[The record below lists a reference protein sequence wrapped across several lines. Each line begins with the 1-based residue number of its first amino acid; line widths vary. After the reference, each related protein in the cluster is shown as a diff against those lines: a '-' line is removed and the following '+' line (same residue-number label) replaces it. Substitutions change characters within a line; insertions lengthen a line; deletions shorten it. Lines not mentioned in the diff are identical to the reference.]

1 MILYLVF
8 FFLKFLKKS
17 VKGIYEPSEEGEYEE
32 KDSWTMFLSVLCLNL
47 STTVFAEESQV
58 VNSTEISETT
68 SINSTDESSSSETTE
83 TSNSEQT
90 IESTEEKVTVPE
102 TQIRNG

>member
-1 MILYLVF
+1 MNLEEENMKKKILGLC
-8 FFLKFLKKS
+8 
-17 VKGIYEPSEEGEYEE
+17 
-32 KDSWTMFLSVLCLNL
+32 FLSVLCLNL

-68 SINSTDESSSSETTE
+68 SINSTDESISSETTE
-83 TSNSEQT
+83 TSDSEQT

-102 TQIRNG
+102 TQIETAEGTMSLPKGRSDL